1 MSAADYAPLIITNAI
16 SLGETVNREYF
27 GSDITLAFTRQV
39 NLTCLVSDMYN
50 TSGPISV
57 ASLIALRDAQD
68 WRNVTISGK
77 NYGKCRI
84 TSFNLVGGT
93 NAYVAT
99 CNITFE
105 SRSSGTS
112 SGGTYF
118 ADMWRALNSDGK
130 LIESISETSS
140 LSRGENSTSFSR
152 EVSIKL
158 NNASLLFSPQTGATS
173 TLGKAKE
180 MVRAWVKDGAD
191 YVFPIISGE
200 YDSIVSNKLAK
211 KKFYTEKVDAING
224 TVSITE
230 SLDTSNIVSDV
241 YSHSYTIQLNVGE
254 DGIVTV
260 SESGSVEGL
269 GTNRAADAETGY
281 AAVIPAANAR
291 CQAVYGLYGSSA
303 VKCEKTISSR
313 ARESSKKVD
322 IFSGKID
329 YSITFDDNDANKGSV
344 YKTVTTSIVQNG
356 CVSSA
361 DVSYTFEGT
370 TRNSVE
376 ISGGTLSYPK
386 YAQALAAFENVA
398 SGIEDIISD
407 QNYDNLPISRS
418 ETHKL
423 YQGVIEGSLSFS
435 SNDLYRFNTTT
446 DKIKKFDE
454 QTSATL
460 PVIVTKSFTFVPTE
474 FDSGNTVVQQA
485 DFYTDQKE
493 GYQLSMTLARI
504 APSNDI
510 TRYAAL
516 TGMATGF
523 SGIMDS
529 ISVSYAPLNDAT
541 MTVSVDTT
549 IVTDEECEDE

>member
-1 MSAADYAPLIITNAI
+1 MSAADYAPLLITNAI

-27 GSDITLAFTRQV
+27 GSDATLAFTRQV

-77 NYGKCRI
+77 DYGKCRI

-130 LIESISETSS
+130 LIESISETAS

-158 NNASLLFSPQTGATS
+158 NNASLLFSPLTGATS
-173 TLGKAKE
+173 SLGKAKE
-180 MVRAWVKDGAD
+180 IVRAWVKDGAD
-191 YVFPIISGE
+191 YVFPTISGE
-200 YDSIVSNKLAK
+200 YDSIISDKLAK

-230 SLDTSNIVSDV
+230 SLDTSNIASGT
-241 YSHSYTIQLNVGE
+241 YSHSYTIQLSSDE
-254 DGIVTV
+254 DGITRVT
-260 SESGSVEGL
+260 ESGTVEGL
-269 GTNRAADAETGY
+269 GSDRLADAESGY
-281 AAVIPAANAR
+281 ATVISEAVGR
-291 CQAVYGLYGSSA
+291 CQTIYTQYANSV
-303 VKCEKTISSR
+303 VKCEKTLSSR
-313 ARESSKKVD
+313 ARETNKKTD
-322 IFSGKID
+322 KFSGTID
-329 YSITFDDNDANKGSV
+329 YSVSFNDDDSDKGAV
-344 YKTVTTSIVQNG
+344 YKTVTTAVTRNG
-356 CVSSA
+356 CNSTA

-370 TRNSVE
+370 TGTSAE
-376 ISGGTLSYPK
+376 IISGVLSYPK
-386 YAQALAAFENVA
+386 YAQALAIFENTT

-407 QNYDNLPISRS
+407 QDYDNLPISRS
-418 ETHKL
+418 ETHKF

-435 SNDLYRFNTTT
+435 SDDIYRFNTAV
-446 DKIKKFDE
+446 DKIKKFEE
-454 QTSATL
+454 QTSTTL
-460 PVIVTKSFTFVPTE
+460 PVIVTRSFTFVPTE
-474 FDSGNTVVQQA
+474 FDAGNTVVQQA
-485 DFYTDQKE
+485 DFSTDQKE
-493 GYQLSMTLARI
+493 GYQLSMTVARI
-504 APSNDI
+504 APSADV
-510 TRYAAL
+510 TRFSTL

-529 ISVSYAPLNDAT
+529 MSVSYAPLNDAT
-541 MTVSVDTT
+541 MTVSIDTT
-549 IVTDEECEDE
+549 IVTDEECSE

>member
-1 MSAADYAPLIITNAI
+1 MSAADYAPLLITNAI

-77 NYGKCRI
+77 DYGKCRI

-130 LIESISETSS
+130 LIESISETAS

-158 NNASLLFSPQTGATS
+158 NNASLLFSPLTGATS
-173 TLGKAKE
+173 SLGKAKE
-180 MVRAWVKDGAD
+180 IVRAWVKDGAS

-200 YDSIVSNKLAK
+200 YDSIVSDKLVK

-230 SLDTSNIVSDV
+230 SLDTSNIVGT
-241 YSHSYTIQLNVGE
+241 YSHSFTVQLSSGE
-254 DGIVTV
+254 DGITRVM
-260 SESGSVEGL
+260 ESGTIEGL
-269 GTNRAADAETGY
+269 GSDRLADAESGY
-281 AAVIPAANAR
+281 ATVISGAAGR
-291 CQAVYGLYGSSA
+291 CQTIYAQYVDSV
-303 VKCEKTISSR
+303 VKCEKTLSSR
-313 ARESSKKVD
+313 ARETNKKTD
-322 IFSGKID
+322 KFSGSID
-329 YSITFDDNDANKGSV
+329 YSISFDDDDADKGTV
-344 YKTVTTSIVQNG
+344 YKTVTTSVTRNG
-356 CVSSA
+356 CNSTA

-370 TRNSVE
+370 TGTSAE
-376 ISGGTLSYPK
+376 IISGVLSYPK
-386 YAQALAAFENVA
+386 YAQALAIFENA
-398 SGIEDIISD
+398 TSGIEDIISD
-407 QNYDNLPISRS
+407 QGYDNLPISRS

-435 SNDLYRFNTTT
+435 SDDIYRFNTTV
-446 DKIKKFDE
+446 DKIKKFEE
-454 QTSATL
+454 QTSKTL
-460 PVIVTKSFTFVPTE
+460 PVVVTRSFTFVPTE
-474 FDSGNTVVQQA
+474 FDDGNTVVQRA
-485 DFYTDQKE
+485 DFSTDQKD
-493 GYQLSMTLARI
+493 GYQLSMTIARI
-504 APSNDI
+504 APSADI
-510 TRYAAL
+510 TRFSAL

-529 ISVSYAPLNDAT
+529 MSVSYTPLNDAT

-549 IVTDEECEDE
+549 IVTDEECDE